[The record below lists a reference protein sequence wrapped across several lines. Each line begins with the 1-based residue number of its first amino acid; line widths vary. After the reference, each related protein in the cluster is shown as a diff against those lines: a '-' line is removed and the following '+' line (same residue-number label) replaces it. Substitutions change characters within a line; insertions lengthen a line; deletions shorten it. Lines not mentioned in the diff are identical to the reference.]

1 MNEELIYQVSLLQQE
16 AEKINSH
23 LETIEKQILELN
35 QISGYLSH
43 INKSEEKEIISS
55 LGKGIHLKT
64 ELKEK
69 NLFVEVGAGVV
80 IRKTPEE
87 AIKVIE
93 SQLKRLME
101 FKVQLFNQRQL
112 CMQALND
119 VVAEVQKENASKQQN
134 PKKSN

>member
-1 MNEELIYQVSLLQQE
+1 MNEELVYQVSLLQQE

-23 LETIEKQILELN
+23 LETMEKQILELN
-35 QISGYLSH
+35 QISQS
-43 INKSEEKEIISS
+43 INQLNTSSEKEIISS

-64 ELKEK
+64 HLAEK
-69 NLFVEVGAGVV
+69 KLFVEVGSGVV
-80 IRKTPEE
+80 VRKTPEE

-112 CMQALND
+112 CMQALNE
-119 VVAEVQKENASKQQN
+119 VIAEIQKENAPNQAKQ
-134 PKKSN
+134 KV